1 VNRRGRGM
9 LETTIPD
16 RVSTFSEKLCP
27 AAHWYAISVRSR
39 YEKLVAQHLEQ
50 RGVNCFLPVY
60 RSVRRWKDR
69 RKILDMALFPGYVFV
84 NMDGRDRLDVLT
96 APGVLRFVT
105 FQGQLTAV
113 PDGEIRAL
121 QSTVSAGLK
130 ARPHPYLL
138 DGRKV
143 RVTSGPLA
151 GVEGIIV
158 RLKERFRLV
167 LSIEL
172 LMRSVMIELD
182 EGDVEP
188 V

>member
-1 VNRRGRGM
+1 
-9 LETTIPD
+9 L
-16 RVSTFSEKLCP
+16 
-27 AAHWYAISVRSR
+27 
-39 YEKLVAQHLEQ
+39 
-50 RGVNCFLPVY
+50 GVL
-60 RSVRRWKDR
+60 K
-69 RKILDMALFPGYVFV
+69 
-84 NMDGRDRLDVLT
+84 

-113 PDGEIRAL
+113 ADSDIRAL
-121 QSTVSAGLK
+121 ESTMSAGLR
-130 ARPHPYLL
+130 ARPHPFLL

-143 RVTSGPLA
+143 RVRSGPLL
-151 GVEGIIV
+151 GVEGIVI
-158 RLKERFRLV
+158 RRKERFRLV